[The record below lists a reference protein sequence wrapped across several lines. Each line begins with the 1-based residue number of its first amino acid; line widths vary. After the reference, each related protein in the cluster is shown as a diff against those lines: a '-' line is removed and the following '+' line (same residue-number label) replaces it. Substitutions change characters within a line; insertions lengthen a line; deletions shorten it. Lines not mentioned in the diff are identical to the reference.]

1 MDKITIPLTDIKA
14 AIFDMDGTMINNME
28 YHKKAWREF
37 FKRHDLDF
45 TEDEFRQKISGK
57 KNDEIFA
64 LVFDR
69 KLSLEEIAKYTEE
82 KEAVYRELYK
92 PDIKEVNGLHDVIK
106 TLKQK
111 GIKLAI
117 ATTAPEKNRE
127 FALESLHLQGEF
139 EVILGDEHVTQ
150 GKPHPEIY
158 LETARQ
164 LQVEPA
170 HCLVFEDS
178 PPGVQSG
185 KDAGMNV
192 VSILTTHTEE
202 DNKAADY
209 FVTDFTQ
216 IHFS

>member
-14 AIFDMDGTMINNME
+14 AIFDMDGTMINNMD

-37 FKRHDLDF
+37 FKRHDLSF

-57 KNDEIFA
+57 KNDQIFE
-64 LVFDR
+64 LVFEK

-92 PDIKEVNGLHDVIK
+92 PDIKEVNGLHDVLN

-127 FALESLHLQGEF
+127 LALEALHLQGEF

-158 LETARQ
+158 LEAAKK
-164 LQVEPA
+164 LNVEPK

-185 KDAGMNV
+185 KDAGMKV

-209 FVTDFTQ
+209 FVKDFTQ